1 MKDLEWS
8 FERFYTPKAREDA
21 NICLNCTRPT
31 CGGYC
36 NTFRGPHGEGDD
48 NMKGYFRALDVTQE
62 EVARV
67 LGISRTYLSRY
78 IRSRLS
84 DEAIQRIKDAAT
96 EAARRKNGKL

>member
-1 MKDLEWS
+1 
-8 FERFYTPKAREDA
+8 
-21 NICLNCTRPT
+21 
-31 CGGYC
+31 
-36 NTFRGPHGEGDD
+36 
-48 NMKGYFRALDVTQE
+48 MKGYFRALDVTQE